1 MLDRAY
7 RQRELAHKSPATRRM
22 YDLFLSRLAAVNNN
36 LEKYM
41 PSGIEVDGISFNE
54 LALVNR
60 PEHAAVLDRIF
71 TSWSLIESSIT
82 ALLGLLFI
90 VRRGYGIPPNP
101 RSHTPNLTP
110 KFRGCPGL
118 TRDFRKQKTRVSARL
133 DAGFGTSGYYLKLV
147 FGAAA
152 GMELMIQTLYSTR
165 LGTIQHFPYAPRN
178 APNLWS
184 TPVRLPIKVR
194 RLGRYR
200 RAAHGNRRLSDAIVA
215 KCTALDTAARTP
227 AIHLFDDSV
236 AFSSTRLHRLGGLNE
251 SVRDL
256 HVSTV

>member
-60 PEHAAVLDRIF
+60 PEHAAVLGRIF

-110 KFRGCPGL
+110 RFRGCPGL

-152 GMELMIQTLYSTR
+152 GIKQIRKSLVTR
-165 LGTIQHFPYAPRN
+165 GSGETWLLTCPQKCPQFSARLRFDYQSEFGTPKMSRHGAHDNNRLLGRHCSRTVRWRVPTYLLP
-178 APNLWS
+178 S
-184 TPVRLPIKVR
+184 TPLPAPFAPSIYRTFSWTVQNQIQQT
-194 RLGRYR
+194 GRP
-200 RAAHGNRRLSDAIVA
+200 
-215 KCTALDTAARTP
+215 CP
-227 AIHLFDDSV
+227 
-236 AFSSTRLHRLGGLNE
+236 
-251 SVRDL
+251 
-256 HVSTV
+256 

>member
-147 FGAAA
+147 FG
-152 GMELMIQTLYSTR
+152 GLQEWNSC
-165 LGTIQHFPYAPRN
+165 
-178 APNLWS
+178 S
-184 TPVRLPIKVR
+184 TPLIHKDFHNPATLPCPQMCPQTFGNTLVRLPTRVQRSSETK
-194 RLGRYR
+194 
-200 RAAHGNRRLSDAIVA
+200 HGSRQ
-215 KCTALDTAARTP
+215 
-227 AIHLFDDSV
+227 HL
-236 AFSSTRLHRLGGLNE
+236 TIGQW
-251 SVRDL
+251 
-256 HVSTV
+256 

>member
-60 PEHAAVLDRIF
+60 PEHAAVLGRIF

-152 GMELMIQTLYSTR
+152 GMEFIHHIH
-165 LGTIQHFPYAPRN
+165 GTQGFHQLANF
-178 APNLWS
+178 
-184 TPVRLPIKVR
+184 
-194 RLGRYR
+194 
-200 RAAHGNRRLSDAIVA
+200 
-215 KCTALDTAARTP
+215 
-227 AIHLFDDSV
+227 
-236 AFSSTRLHRLGGLNE
+236 
-251 SVRDL
+251 
-256 HVSTV
+256 

>member
-22 YDLFLSRLAAVNNN
+22 YDRFPSRLAAVNNN

-60 PEHAAVLDRIF
+60 PEHAAVLGRIF

-110 KFRGCPGL
+110 RFRGCPGL

-152 GMELMIQTLYSTR
+152 GLE
-165 LGTIQHFPYAPRN
+165 
-178 APNLWS
+178 
-184 TPVRLPIKVR
+184 
-194 RLGRYR
+194 
-200 RAAHGNRRLSDAIVA
+200 
-215 KCTALDTAARTP
+215 P
-227 AIHLFDDSV
+227 A
-236 AFSSTRLHRLGGLNE
+236 T
-251 SVRDL
+251 
-256 HVSTV
+256 

>member
-7 RQRELAHKSPATRRM
+7 RQRELAHKSPAARRM
-22 YDLFLSRLAAVNNN
+22 YDRFLSRLAAVNNN

-60 PEHAAVLDRIF
+60 PEHAAVLGRIF

-101 RSHTPNLTP
+101 GNHTPNLTP

-118 TRDFRKQKTRVSARL
+118 SRDVLKQKTRVSARL
-133 DAGFGTSGYYLKLV
+133 DAGFGTSRYYLILV
-147 FGAAA
+147 LGAAA
-152 GMELMIQTLYSTR
+152 GLDYSSNPLHLRGFTSCR
-165 LGTIQHFPYAPRN
+165 HNFVPTNVPTKFSA
-178 APNLWS
+178 
-184 TPVRLPIKVR
+184 TPVRCL
-194 RLGRYR
+194 
-200 RAAHGNRRLSDAIVA
+200 RALLASPEKATH
-215 KCTALDTAARTP
+215 CTARPRRKQDGARLRFLP
-227 AIHLFDDSV
+227 
-236 AFSSTRLHRLGGLNE
+236 
-251 SVRDL
+251 VRPRY
-256 HVSTV
+256 

>member
-1 MLDRAY
+1 
-7 RQRELAHKSPATRRM
+7 M
-22 YDLFLSRLAAVNNN
+22 YDRFLSRLAAVNNN

-60 PEHAAVLDRIF
+60 PEHAAVLGRIF

-101 RSHTPNLTP
+101 RNHTPNLTP

-118 TRDFRKQKTRVSARL
+118 TRDFRKQKARVSARL

-147 FGAAA
+147 FGA
-152 GMELMIQTLYSTR
+152 GCRNGINDQNPFRVR
-165 LGTIQHFPYAPRN
+165 LRAVRPFQRAPKC
-178 APNLWS
+178 APNFREHSGSVTRPAS
-184 TPVRLPIKVR
+184 TIK
-194 RLGRYR
+194 
-200 RAAHGNRRLSDAIVA
+200 GN
-215 KCTALDTAARTP
+215 
-227 AIHLFDDSV
+227 
-236 AFSSTRLHRLGGLNE
+236 
-251 SVRDL
+251 
-256 HVSTV
+256 

>member
-1 MLDRAY
+1 MMLDRAY
-7 RQRELAHKSPATRRM
+7 RQRDLAHKSPATRRM
-22 YDLFLSRLAAVNNN
+22 YDWFLSRLAAVNNN
-36 LEKYM
+36 LKKYM

-60 PEHAAVLDRIF
+60 PEHAAVLGRIF

-147 FGAAA
+147 FGA
-152 GMELMIQTLYSTR
+152 GCRTRTRHLMIT
-165 LGTIQHFPYAPRN
+165 
-178 APNLWS
+178 
-184 TPVRLPIKVR
+184 K
-194 RLGRYR
+194 
-200 RAAHGNRRLSDAIVA
+200 
-215 KCTALDTAARTP
+215 
-227 AIHLFDDSV
+227 HLK
-236 AFSSTRLHRLGGLNE
+236 
-251 SVRDL
+251 
-256 HVSTV
+256 

>member
-60 PEHAAVLDRIF
+60 PEHAAVLGRIF

-90 VRRGYGIPPNP
+90 VRRGYGIPQIPEVIPRILPPNFGDAP
-101 RSHTPNLTP
+101 VSLETSGNKKPASAL
-110 KFRGCPGL
+110 GW
-118 TRDFRKQKTRVSARL
+118 TRVL
-133 DAGFGTSGYYLKLV
+133 GLPGT
-147 FGAAA
+147 
-152 GMELMIQTLYSTR
+152 T
-165 LGTIQHFPYAPRN
+165 
-178 APNLWS
+178 
-184 TPVRLPIKVR
+184 
-194 RLGRYR
+194 
-200 RAAHGNRRLSDAIVA
+200 
-215 KCTALDTAARTP
+215 
-227 AIHLFDDSV
+227 
-236 AFSSTRLHRLGGLNE
+236 
-251 SVRDL
+251 
-256 HVSTV
+256 

>member
-60 PEHAAVLDRIF
+60 PEHAAVLGRIF

-133 DAGFGTSGYYLKLV
+133 DAGFGTSGYYLRLQEWNYI
-147 FGAAA
+147 G
-152 GMELMIQTLYSTR
+152 ITLTHKAF
-165 LGTIQHFPYAPRN
+165 QN
-178 APNLWS
+178 
-184 TPVRLPIKVR
+184 LPILPCPQMCPQFAVT
-194 RLGRYR
+194 LW
-200 RAAHGNRRLSDAIVA
+200 
-215 KCTALDTAARTP
+215 
-227 AIHLFDDSV
+227 FD
-236 AFSSTRLHRLGGLNE
+236 
-251 SVRDL
+251 
-256 HVSTV
+256 

>member
-22 YDLFLSRLAAVNNN
+22 YDRFPSRLAAVNNN

-60 PEHAAVLDRIF
+60 PEHAAVLGRIF

-110 KFRGCPGL
+110 RFRGCPGL

-152 GMELMIQTLYSTR
+152 GIEF
-165 LGTIQHFPYAPRN
+165 IQHSLATQR
-178 APNLWS
+178 
-184 TPVRLPIKVR
+184 VR
-194 RLGRYR
+194 
-200 RAAHGNRRLSDAIVA
+200 
-215 KCTALDTAARTP
+215 
-227 AIHLFDDSV
+227 
-236 AFSSTRLHRLGGLNE
+236 
-251 SVRDL
+251 
-256 HVSTV
+256 

>member
-1 MLDRAY
+1 
-7 RQRELAHKSPATRRM
+7 M

-60 PEHAAVLDRIF
+60 PEHAAVLGRIF

-152 GMELMIQTLYSTR
+152 GMEFVLHIVDVQGLSEFKSSSMPPNVPPIFGNTL
-165 LGTIQHFPYAPRN
+165 
-178 APNLWS
+178 
-184 TPVRLPIKVR
+184 VRLPTRHQLSNRTGGNI
-194 RLGRYR
+194 RL
-200 RAAHGNRRLSDAIVA
+200 LDAIVA
-215 KCTALDTAARTP
+215 FRTTLDGRTRTRMRRALVLDGKTRR
-227 AIHLFDDSV
+227 HSV
-236 AFSSTRLHRLGGLNE
+236 SLSSATMRVFEDQTQGKK
-251 SVRDL
+251 
-256 HVSTV
+256 

>member
-1 MLDRAY
+1 MRLRADAFSSPSAQIASSRSSDGPSSKESAHLHAETTRHTFTMLDRAY

-22 YDLFLSRLAAVNNN
+22 YDRFPSRLAAVNNN

-60 PEHAAVLDRIF
+60 PEHAAVLGRIF

-110 KFRGCPGL
+110 NFGDAPVSLETSGNKKPASALGW
-118 TRDFRKQKTRVSARL
+118 TRVL
-133 DAGFGTSGYYLKLV
+133 GLPGT
-147 FGAAA
+147 
-152 GMELMIQTLYSTR
+152 T
-165 LGTIQHFPYAPRN
+165 
-178 APNLWS
+178 
-184 TPVRLPIKVR
+184 
-194 RLGRYR
+194 
-200 RAAHGNRRLSDAIVA
+200 
-215 KCTALDTAARTP
+215 
-227 AIHLFDDSV
+227 
-236 AFSSTRLHRLGGLNE
+236 
-251 SVRDL
+251 
-256 HVSTV
+256 

>member
-60 PEHAAVLDRIF
+60 PEHAAVLGRIF

-147 FGAAA
+147 FGRLQ
-152 GMELMIQTLYSTR
+152 ELNLSGTSLTHKASSDSLLSTCPQICPQFSGTLWFDCPPN
-165 LGTIQHFPYAPRN
+165 GN
-178 APNLWS
+178 APMEPS
-184 TPVRLPIKVR
+184 T
-194 RLGRYR
+194 
-200 RAAHGNRRLSDAIVA
+200 AHGN
-215 KCTALDTAARTP
+215 T
-227 AIHLFDDSV
+227 
-236 AFSSTRLHRLGGLNE
+236 
-251 SVRDL
+251 
-256 HVSTV
+256 

>member
-7 RQRELAHKSPATRRM
+7 RQRDLAHKSPATRRM
-22 YDLFLSRLAAVNNN
+22 YDRFLSRLAAVNNN
-36 LEKYM
+36 LKKYM

-60 PEHAAVLDRIF
+60 PEHAAVLGRIF

-110 KFRGCPGL
+110 RFRGCPGL

-152 GMELMIQTLYSTR
+152 GTEQINQSQVPQ
-165 LGTIQHFPYAPRN
+165 GEPRQILN
-178 APNLWS
+178 RMPPKVP
-184 TPVRLPIKVR
+184 PVDTSCDSFDQPKCIVSRRTATDAASLVWR
-194 RLGRYR
+194 RLASIEYTCW
-200 RAAHGNRRLSDAIVA
+200 NR
-215 KCTALDTAARTP
+215 
-227 AIHLFDDSV
+227 
-236 AFSSTRLHRLGGLNE
+236 
-251 SVRDL
+251 
-256 HVSTV
+256 

>member
-152 GMELMIQTLYSTR
+152 GLE
-165 LGTIQHFPYAPRN
+165 
-178 APNLWS
+178 
-184 TPVRLPIKVR
+184 
-194 RLGRYR
+194 
-200 RAAHGNRRLSDAIVA
+200 
-215 KCTALDTAARTP
+215 P
-227 AIHLFDDSV
+227 A
-236 AFSSTRLHRLGGLNE
+236 T
-251 SVRDL
+251 
-256 HVSTV
+256 